1 MGGEIPQQFQH
12 DDAAGQVIMHTGRKI
27 HAVVMP
33 AEGDDLLRLVRA
45 GNGRADVLACAVEAF
60 ANQLD
65 MHRLCA
71 AADDFSG
78 RGGAHVQHGNR
89 AEWLCQRL
97 AQLAAVQVA
106 FALAVN
112 RAPGEG

>member
-1 MGGEIPQQFQH
+1 
-12 DDAAGQVIMHTGRKI
+12 MHTGREI

-33 AEGDDLLRLVRA
+33 AEGDDFLRLVRA
-45 GNGRADVLACAVEAF
+45 GNGCTDVLACAVIAF
-60 ANQLD
+60 AGQLD

-78 RGGAHVQHGNR
+78 GGGAHVH
-89 AEWLCQRL
+89 AESLRQRF
-97 AQLAAVQVA
+97 AQFAAVQVT